1 MVYPSRLA
9 RVSDG
14 QKTTR
19 FGCVQGARIDSLFAL
34 EVSCELAVGLICV
47 FLWNLITWNLT
58 DQTAEEEGVQ
68 WNPHRGSDATSL
80 MSSANTRHMATH
92 LQVVKKSIQ
101 EETFANI
108 SE

>member
-58 DQTAEEEGVQ
+58 HQTAEEEGVQ